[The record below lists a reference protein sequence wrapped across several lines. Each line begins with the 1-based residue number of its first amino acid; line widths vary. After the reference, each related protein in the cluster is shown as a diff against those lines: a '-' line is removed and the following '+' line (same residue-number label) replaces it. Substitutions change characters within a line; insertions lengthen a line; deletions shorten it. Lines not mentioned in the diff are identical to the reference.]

1 MRTITLF
8 SHDEIRSMGISV
20 IVERWHVAVGRD
32 STGKAKRMY
41 HEQFS
46 EDERRQL
53 SKLYTK
59 FYDWVM
65 RKGIPQEAEF
75 TPQQRDLIV
84 RAANFFSQV

>member
-1 MRTITLF
+1 MRIAILF
-8 SHDEIRSMGISV
+8 SNDEIRSMGICV
-20 IVERWHVAVGRD
+20 IVERWEVAVGKY
-32 STGKAKRMY
+32 STGSAKRKY

-75 TPQQRDLIV
+75 TPKQRDLII
-84 RAANFFSQV
+84 RAAEFFSQV